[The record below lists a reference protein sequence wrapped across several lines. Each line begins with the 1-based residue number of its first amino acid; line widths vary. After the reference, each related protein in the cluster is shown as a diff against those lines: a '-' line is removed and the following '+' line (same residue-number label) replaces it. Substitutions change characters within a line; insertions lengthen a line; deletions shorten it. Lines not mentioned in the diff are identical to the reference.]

1 MAFNTPQADDVNE
14 LDPLTH
20 GIKNRLVERF
30 FRPPT
35 LLWTKNQRAA
45 ALHQDHASAAGGS
58 NTLSPKIG
66 IIASIGGLNDNR
78 LSRQADDVLRGQRK
92 FWGRPMLL

>member
-1 MAFNTPQADDVNE
+1 MAFNTPQADDVDE

-35 LLWTKNQRAA
+35 LLWTKN
-45 ALHQDHASAAGGS
+45 
-58 NTLSPKIG
+58 
-66 IIASIGGLNDNR
+66 
-78 LSRQADDVLRGQRK
+78 
-92 FWGRPMLL
+92 